1 MPSLGSQ
8 INPCNSLNFF
18 NWLGCKDKK
27 MWCIILLPI
36 GPKEAYN
43 LITAEY
49 TSLKCLRFRPM
60 LSVFG
65 GWVILTGKTQDLRPS
80 TDWRA
85 GPGGKST
92 ENLPGPLSV
101 FLSDLPGVCF
111 RWCLPVPQHPSCTC
125 QYWSAVTMDSCLS
138 LGGRKLQF

>member
-8 INPCNSLNFF
+8 INPCNSLIFLIDLAVKTRKCGVSF
-18 NWLGCKDKK
+18 SSLLGQ
-27 MWCIILLPI
+27 
-36 GPKEAYN
+36 KEAYN

-49 TSLKCLRFRPM
+49 TSSKCLRFRPM

-92 ENLPGPLSV
+92 ENLPSPFSV

-111 RWCLPVPQHPSCTC
+111 GWCLPVPQHPSCTC
-125 QYWSAVTMDSCLS
+125 QY
-138 LGGRKLQF
+138 